1 MAMASSDRACALL
14 LLLPAVA
21 VLLHGEPARSS
32 AGFPLSGQATV
43 RLPPAPHQ
51 PRFAARA
58 VVLDDARGER
68 QPGFVAAV
76 SAEAA
81 RAGAGTCSLV
91 LFLGGVK
98 VWASDHLEEFVARA
112 LCRLEL
118 TEDGQL
124 REGRVADRH
133 GGTRREGDDAP
144 APFLH
149 CLLNA
154 SFLHDLAMVRR
165 SATRNYKDLF
175 RGS

>member
-14 LLLPAVA
+14 LLLPTVA

-32 AGFPLSGQATV
+32 AGFPLSGQATM

-58 VVLDDARGER
+58 VVLDDAQGKR

-81 RAGAGTCSLV
+81 RAGAGACRCSLV
-91 LFLGGVK
+91 LLLGGVK

-124 REGRVADRH
+124 RLTDGGGKVGWLTGTAGLGVKVMRH
-133 GGTRREGDDAP
+133 RLRSSSPLFAQC
-144 APFLH
+144 FV
-149 CLLNA
+149 
-154 SFLHDLAMVRR
+154 LA
-165 SATRNYKDLF
+165 
-175 RGS
+175 

>member
-1 MAMASSDRACALL
+1 MAMAVSARACALL

-21 VLLHGEPARSS
+21 VLLHGEAARSS
-32 AGFPLSGQATV
+32 AGFPLSGRATV
-43 RLPPAPHQ
+43 RLPTGPRQ

-81 RAGAGTCSLV
+81 GRAGACTCSLV
-91 LFLGGVK
+91 LLLGGVK

-112 LCRLEL
+112 LCRPEL

-124 REGRVADRH
+124 RLTD
-133 GGTRREGDDAP
+133 GGGKVGWLSGTAGQGVKVMRTVSSSP
-144 APFLH
+144 
-149 CLLNA
+149 
-154 SFLHDLAMVRR
+154 
-165 SATRNYKDLF
+165 LF
-175 RGS
+175 A